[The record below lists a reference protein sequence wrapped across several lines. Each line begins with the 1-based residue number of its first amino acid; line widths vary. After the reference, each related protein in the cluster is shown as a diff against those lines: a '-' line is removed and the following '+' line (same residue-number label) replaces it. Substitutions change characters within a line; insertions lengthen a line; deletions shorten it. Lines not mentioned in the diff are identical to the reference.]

1 MARNVGLVRL
11 LNGRLVLPP
20 ESAEP
25 IDYQRLVLR
34 LTAHAW
40 RFLSACQTADNE
52 RVVEGTGLSPEDFA
66 IQVVAMFAVG
76 ELRHDGS
83 KGMGGLIRHLT
94 VAMERDI
101 LDALDR
107 AEHKR
112 VDFLDPVAVTED
124 GHEGHEKVLADL
136 RAEGEDL
143 GEWLDGEAFKANVYS
158 LVENDP
164 ELKEMAVAVFEVNAL
179 KPREIA
185 AVCMTTA
192 ADIQNRKKRFDRL
205 LQEQGYKPKEAGP
218 V

>member
-1 MARNVGLVRL
+1 MPL
-11 LNGRLVLPP
+11 

-25 IDYQRLVLR
+25 IDYRRLILR
-34 LTAHAW
+34 LTAHAC
-40 RFLSACQTADNE
+40 RFLGACHTADKD
-52 RVVEGTGLSPEDFA
+52 RVVEGTGMSPEDFA
-66 IQVVAMFAVG
+66 IQVVEMLAIG
-76 ELRHDGS
+76 ELPHDGS

-101 LDALDR
+101 LDAVDR

-124 GHEGHEKVLADL
+124 RQQAGDKALADIG
-136 RAEGEDL
+136 AEPEDMT
-143 GEWLDGEAFKANVYS
+143 GWLDGEVFKENVYS
-158 LVENDP
+158 LVANEP
-164 ELKEMAVAVFEVNAL
+164 QLKEMAVAIFEINAL

-192 ADIQNRKKRFDRL
+192 ADIQNRKKRFGRL